1 MLIINVEKCGGFDR
15 AVKVFKK
22 KAKSTR
28 LVEELRMRKTFSK
41 PYEKKRA
48 EKLKAEFK
56 NNWMSSHQEEN

>member
-1 MLIINVEKCGGFDR
+1 LIELSKFSR
-15 AVKVFKK
+15 K

-41 PYEKKRA
+41 PSEKKRA